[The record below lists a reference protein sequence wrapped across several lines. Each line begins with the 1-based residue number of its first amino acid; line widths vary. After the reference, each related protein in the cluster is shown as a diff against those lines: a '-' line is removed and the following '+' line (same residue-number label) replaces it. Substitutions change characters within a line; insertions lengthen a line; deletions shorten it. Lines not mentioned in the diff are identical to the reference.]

1 MKLFKSKVYCMLKS
15 KYSMIIP
22 SLLQCNVR
30 SDLLRI
36 LKATSSVPCAELHA
50 AMFSTIMPQPSR
62 VHSTDGI
69 RRESLIWYH
78 QSPVIGLVS
87 TAGLGYPSTSV

>member
-1 MKLFKSKVYCMLKS
+1 MLKS
-15 KYSMIIP
+15 KDSMIIP
-22 SLLQCNVR
+22 LPLQCSFG

-36 LKATSSVPCAELHA
+36 VKAACSVLCAEFHA
-50 AMFSTIMPQPSR
+50 AMCSTIMPEPSR
-62 VHSTDGI
+62 VHFTDGI